1 MRLFRRTYT
10 ILQYRGFTFV
20 SGAACL
26 HCGTINGPELPFVSA
41 TVRCGAARQT
51 SHSLQV
57 QKLSWPNSHSSDK
70 VPNNSDQPTSAF
82 LLKPSI

>member
-1 MRLFRRTYT
+1 MEDATWLEQRTSSKSA
-10 ILQYRGFTFV
+10 V
-20 SGAACL
+20 
-26 HCGTINGPELPFVSA
+26 NGPELPFVSA